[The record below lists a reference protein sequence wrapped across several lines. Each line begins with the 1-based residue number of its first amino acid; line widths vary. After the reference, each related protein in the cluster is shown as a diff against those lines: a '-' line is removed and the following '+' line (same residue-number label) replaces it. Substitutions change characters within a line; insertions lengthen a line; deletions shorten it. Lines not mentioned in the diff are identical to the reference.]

1 MDLSSLEKI
10 FSKVQKPARYA
21 GGEWNSVR
29 KDWEG
34 IAVKTVFA
42 FPDVY
47 EVGMSHLGMQIIYH
61 VVNSRQDAL
70 MERVFAPWLDMEE
83 QLRQNNLPLF
93 SLESR
98 RPLRDFDIIGF
109 TLQYEMS
116 FTNILNMIDL
126 AQIPIR
132 SSERG
137 ESDPFIIA
145 GGPCAYNPEPL
156 ADFIDLFVIGEG
168 EEVLGELL
176 DLHKQWSGTDKGTS
190 RADFL
195 RQAAGIQGIYVPSLY
210 QVNYKE
216 DGSLASVEPLTENNN
231 LLETPIPVRVTKR
244 LLKNFDEAPFPV
256 KPVVPNLGAVHDR
269 MMLEVFRG
277 CTRGCRFCQAG
288 VIYRPVREKKPETLL
303 QQAEQ
308 LARNTGYDEISM
320 TSLSTADYSEVR
332 QVITGLL
339 NKHASKGINV
349 SLPSLRVDAFSLE
362 MAREVQKVR
371 KSGLTFAP
379 EAGTQ
384 RLRDVINK
392 GVTEDDLYNAV
403 SGAFGAGW
411 SSVKL
416 YFMIGLPTE
425 TDEDLDGII
434 ALSRKVI
441 DIGVAKRVPRGRLKV
456 TVSAASFVPKAH
468 SAFQWE
474 AQDRLSEIKR
484 KQLYLKEKLRTR
496 GIVFKWHE
504 PEVSF
509 LEAVFARGDR
519 RLGIA
524 LETAWKLG
532 CRFDGWSECFKYD
545 KWLEAFRV
553 TGLEPEQYAY
563 RSFAYDD
570 ILPWDHIDSGV
581 SKKYLAQ
588 EHKRALEQVLTHD
601 CRQEKCPGCGICPSL
616 DVGIEIAGE
625 SVQNNFDGGEGNAPL

>member
-1 MDLSSLEKI
+1 VGITSLDKI
-10 FSKVQKPARYA
+10 LLKVQKPARYV
-21 GGEWNSVR
+21 GGEWNSIR
-29 KDWEG
+29 KDWDSV
-34 IAVKTVFA
+34 AVKTVFA

-61 VVNSRQDAL
+61 VVNSRQDVL

-83 QLRQNNLPLF
+83 QLRQNSLPLF

-98 RPLRDFDIIGF
+98 HPLREFDIIGF

-126 AQIPIR
+126 SQVPLR
-132 SSERG
+132 SSQRG
-137 ESDPFIIA
+137 DADPFIIA

-156 ADFIDLFVIGEG
+156 SDFIDLFVIGEG
-168 EEVLGELL
+168 EEVIGELL
-176 DLHKQWSGTDKGTS
+176 DLYKEWKAGADRAG

-195 RQAAGIQGIYVPSLY
+195 RLAAGIRGIYVPSLY
-210 QVNYKE
+210 QVKYNE
-216 DGSLASVEPLTENNN
+216 DGFLASVEAKME
-231 LLETPIPVRVTKR
+231 IPGPPVPARVTKR
-244 LLKNFDEAPFPV
+244 LLKNFDQAPFPV

-288 VIYRPVREKKPETLL
+288 VIYRPVREKKPDTLL
-303 QQAEQ
+303 RQAEQ
-308 LARNTGYDEISM
+308 LARNTGYDEISL
-320 TSLSTADYSEVR
+320 TSLSTADYSQVKE
-332 QVITGLL
+332 VITDLL
-339 NKHASKGINV
+339 NRHAGKGINI

-362 MAREVQKVR
+362 MARQVQKVR

-392 GVTEDDLYNAV
+392 GVTEENLIDAV
-403 SGAFGAGW
+403 TGAFGAGW

-416 YFMIGLPTE
+416 YFMIGLLTE
-425 TDEDLDGII
+425 TDEDLDGIVSM
-434 ALSRKVI
+434 ARRVVETGL
-441 DIGVAKRVPRGRLKV
+441 AQRVPRGRLKV

-474 AQDRLSEIKR
+474 PQDRLAEIKR
-484 KQLYLKEKLRTR
+484 KQRYLKEKLRMR
-496 GIVFKWHE
+496 GVVFNWHE

-519 RLGIA
+519 RLGAA
-524 LETAWKLG
+524 LEKAWELG
-532 CRFDGWSECFKYD
+532 CRFDGWTECFKYE
-545 KWLEAFRV
+545 KWLEAFRLA
-553 TGLEPEQYAY
+553 GLDPEHYAY
-563 RSFAYDD
+563 RRFAYED

-581 SKKYLAQ
+581 SKKYLAR
-588 EHKRALEQVLTHD
+588 EHRQALEQSLTGD
-601 CRQEKCPGCGICPSL
+601 CRHEKCSGCGLCPSL
-616 DVGIEIAGE
+616 EVDLEIAGGK
-625 SVQNNFDGGEGNAPL
+625 SVRAGYNGGAN